1 MKEIDREIIA
11 DIIIQIETDK
21 THKKQ
26 TKRSEKY
33 TLRKRERERERER
46 AHKLYRQPN
55 KNIQTDLHAI
65 KQR

>member
-1 MKEIDREIIA
+1 MKEIDRKIVA

-33 TLRKRERERERER
+33 TLRKRERER
-46 AHKLYRQPN
+46 AHKSYRQPN
-55 KNIQTDLHAI
+55 KNMQTDSHAI

>member
-33 TLRKRERERERER
+33 TLRKRERERER
-46 AHKLYRQPN
+46 AHKSYRQPN
-55 KNIQTDLHAI
+55 KNMQTDSHAI